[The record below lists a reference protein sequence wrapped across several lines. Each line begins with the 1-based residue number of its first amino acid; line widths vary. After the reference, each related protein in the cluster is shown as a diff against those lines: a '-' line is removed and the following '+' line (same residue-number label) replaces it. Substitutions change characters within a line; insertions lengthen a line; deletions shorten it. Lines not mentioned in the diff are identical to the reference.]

1 MLEFVKSFT
10 VFWELLGQEAREA
23 AEAIR
28 IDVQQKELAKAE
40 QRLESFWPLNSHSTN
55 QPQILHRHNQ
65 HAEGSRCCKKHSSFC
80 RDLHAAFEPCKQY
93 HTLLFTCPWVVQTST
108 YHGIATWNSHMP
120 PVKAWLAQLTSALE
134 DWQISQQHREGALDE
149 VR

>member
-40 QRLESFWPLNSHSTN
+40 QRLEIGRAH
-55 QPQILHRHNQ
+55 
-65 HAEGSRCCKKHSSFC
+65 
-80 RDLHAAFEPCKQY
+80 
-93 HTLLFTCPWVVQTST
+93 V
-108 YHGIATWNSHMP
+108 
-120 PVKAWLAQLTSALE
+120 
-134 DWQISQQHREGALDE
+134 
-149 VR
+149 